1 MLYRGKTR
9 WILPSLNHPPTN
21 RQEDQRLIDLML
33 GGKGYFL
40 RWWSPTLFE
49 TWIAANVPD
58 NTAIWHF
65 AKFQCMP
72 LTICHTQNEE
82 SSGFQQVAHW
92 ISISKPYLA
101 TNPRV
106 SKVLNSCFPTL
117 FNLRQKWESEP
128 VGSFSFWK
136 FSDGYCKMITNML
149 FYE

>member
-106 SKVLNSCFPTL
+106 SKALNSCFPTL